1 MTLMIVTS
9 VLAALSV
16 LCLAA
21 GFAWSR
27 RDQSVGDRL
36 DVYLATGDPS
46 QVVTLK
52 ELELSKPFSERV
64 IIPIAKR
71 AAGAFTWML
80 PQNRMNALRD
90 RLTMAGNP
98 GNISPNDFV
107 GLKGLVMMI
116 VVGGALLFGYLTHY
130 QPTFFN
136 LLMLGL
142 VGFCSFSLPDFWLG
156 RKVTQ
161 RQLAITNS
169 LPDALDLLVI
179 ANDAGL
185 SFESGMGE
193 ITGKWDNE
201 LATEFRHV
209 LRDIGM
215 GLARRDA
222 LNALSERT
230 GVTDVNNFVTAV
242 NQAESLGV
250 SIGRVLTTQAEEL
263 RIRRRQ
269 RAQERANQAPVK
281 MMFPLVFLIFPAI
294 FAVLLG
300 PAVPQILETFGGL

>member
-1 MTLMIVTS
+1 MTLMIITS
-9 VLAALSV
+9 LLATLSV
-16 LCLAA
+16 LCVFA

-46 QVVTLK
+46 QMVTLK
-52 ELELSKPFSERV
+52 EIELSKPFSERV

-71 AAGAFTWML
+71 VAGVFLWML
-80 PQNRMNALRD
+80 PQNRMNVLRQ
-90 RLTMAGNP
+90 RLMMAGNP
-98 GNISPNDFV
+98 GNVSPRDFV
-107 GLKGLVMMI
+107 GIKGLVMTI
-116 VVGGALLFGYLTHY
+116 VIAIAVLFGYLTRY

-136 LLMLGL
+136 LLLLGL
-142 VGFCSFSLPDFWLG
+142 VGFCSFSLPDFWLS
-156 RKVTQ
+156 RKITQ
-161 RQLAITNS
+161 RQQGIVNS

-179 ANDAGL
+179 SNDAGL

-193 ITGKWDNE
+193 ITGKWDND
-201 LATEFRHV
+201 LAREFRHV

-215 GLARRDA
+215 GLARREA
-222 LNALSERT
+222 LNSLAERT

-263 RIRRRQ
+263 RVRRRQ

-300 PAVPQILETFGGL
+300 PAVPQLLETFGGL